1 MRLSSG
7 LKDLEDSQI
16 IWGWEGVSE
25 CMGPRAKNR
34 SGQRHQGPMS
44 WEGSEL
50 IEALE
55 RITEMSIT
63 LKKCVPG
70 RGQQE
75 KNPKSSGD
83 EPY

>member
-1 MRLSSG
+1 
-7 LKDLEDSQI
+7 
-16 IWGWEGVSE
+16 
-25 CMGPRAKNR
+25 
-34 SGQRHQGPMS
+34 MS